1 MKIDKHWAPFF
12 IAAAIAIIAVIY
24 YIVSG
29 YSSYDLNVRQL
40 NFGKTIDK
48 IDASNTKKT
57 WDGAQKAAPHPAD
70 RALCPST
77 QCSGERAGPQRSER
91 YKMGPPNWSKERSD

>member
-48 IDASNTKKT
+48 IDASNTKKILI
-57 WDGAQKAAPHPAD
+57 K
-70 RALCPST
+70 CKN
-77 QCSGERAGPQRSER
+77 GESYEIAFKQEQQNYANLIFNACGPEGSV
-91 YKMGPPNWSKERSD
+91 